1 MGVDNL
7 SKIRNKI
14 KRQELYR
21 GAKIEKSKVK
31 LAQRKERAQA
41 EKQDPKLKGVQL
53 HIPPISRCILTYIII
68 LGTTENKY
76 PSYS

>member
-7 SKIRNKI
+7 SNVRNKI

-21 GAKIEKSKVK
+21 DAKIEKSKAK

-41 EKQDPKLKGVQL
+41 EKQDPNLKEVQTSYIPYFRS
-53 HIPPISRCILTYIII
+53 HIYIR
-68 LGTTENKY
+68 ND
-76 PSYS
+76 

>member
-21 GAKIEKSKVK
+21 GAKIEKGKAK
-31 LAQRKERAQA
+31 IAQRKERAQA
-41 EKQDPKLKGVQL
+41 EEQDPKLKEVQL
-53 HIPPISRCILTYIII
+53 DIPPNFSSHTYIR
-68 LGTTENKY
+68 ND
-76 PSYS
+76 